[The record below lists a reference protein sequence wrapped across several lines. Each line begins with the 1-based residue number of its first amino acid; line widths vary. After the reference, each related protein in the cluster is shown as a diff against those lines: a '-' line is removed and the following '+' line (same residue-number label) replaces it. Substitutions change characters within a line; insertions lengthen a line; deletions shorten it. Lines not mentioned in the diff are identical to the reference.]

1 MTALYPGQR
10 VICIDGKLS
19 PDVWEWT
26 SQIPREG
33 EVYTIQRVYDG
44 KNRISG
50 RREPGVDL
58 VEVDTSLPGSL
69 KGRLG
74 WYAGRFAPLDLEEV
88 STKKRQRQTPRTKTT
103 RASPPR
109 RRQTVPSSVAA

>member
-1 MTALYPGQR
+1 MSEFYTGQR

-19 PDVWEWT
+19 SDVREWAG
-26 SQIPREG
+26 QIPREG

-44 KNRISG
+44 TNRISG
-50 RREPGVDL
+50 CRETGVDL
-58 VEVDTSLPGSL
+58 VEVDTFLPGSL

-88 STKKRQRQTPRTKTT
+88 STRKRKKRTSRKKVT
-103 RASPPR
+103 RISPPR
-109 RRQTVPSSVAA
+109 RRQAVCRSVAA